1 MRKKLLAVVLIVAL
15 LAMESVTVFATEVG
29 GTPSPTAQDYL
40 YGDVTT
46 GQTLSGDVVMLNGE
60 TNSDLRLYRLRL
72 NSGVITE
79 SNDVVIGMIE
89 VGDSGLNEL
98 DDIAAYNSSR
108 EKLIE
113 LAEQAKLDGLD
124 MDGIAFNVT
133 SSEQDMTISF
143 MDSRIEEA
151 DNYNGMIKVF
161 HLLSSGEWEEPT
173 FMCQDGMINVHF
185 QNGFS
190 PVLIVK
196 YSKSADY
203 TEKTV
208 TTISGATSPKTSEV
222 DPYAILTVLISIVC
236 IVVCTKKIAKK

>member
-1 MRKKLLAVVLIVAL
+1 
-15 LAMESVTVFATEVG
+15 VFATEVG
-29 GTPSPTAQDYL
+29 GAPSPTAQDYL

-98 DDIAAYNSSR
+98 DDIAYNSSR
-108 EKLIE
+108 GKLIE

-133 SSEQDMTISF
+133 SSGQDLTISF
-143 MDSRIEEA
+143 MDGRIEEA
-151 DNYNGMIKVF
+151 DNYNGMVKVF
-161 HLLSSGEWEEPT
+161 HLLPSGEWEEPT

-203 TEKTV
+203 TEKPA
-208 TTISGATSPKTSEV
+208 TTISGATSPKTSEA
-222 DPYAILTVLISIVC
+222 DPY
-236 IVVCTKKIAKK
+236 KIAATLILLALTGTVICSKKLINK